1 VFPDNMFTA
10 RGDPGMLHHQESAL
24 TEGQSLHNVEIFC
37 SGFHYQDSSPPLLI
51 LKCPGSLNS
60 AMTTLSTR
68 LLLLTNSRHGGVA

>member
-1 VFPDNMFTA
+1 
-10 RGDPGMLHHQESAL
+10 
-24 TEGQSLHNVEIFC
+24 LHNVEIFC